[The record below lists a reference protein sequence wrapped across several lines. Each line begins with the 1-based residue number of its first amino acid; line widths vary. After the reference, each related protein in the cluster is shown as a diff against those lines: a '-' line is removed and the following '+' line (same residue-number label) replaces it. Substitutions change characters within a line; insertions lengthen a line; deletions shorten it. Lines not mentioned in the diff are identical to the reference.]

1 MEITTVGIVG
11 CGQMGA
17 GIAEVA
23 AKAGFEVMICEVD
36 DGILT
41 SGLAKIDKSLAKA
54 VEKGKLAEA
63 DMTDVLSRIS
73 GTVSTEDLA
82 DCDIVIEAVFED
94 LDVKRAVFA
103 ELDRVVKPEAILASN
118 TSSISIAAI
127 ATATQRGD
135 KVIGMHFF
143 NPVPVMALV
152 EYVPSILTSQ
162 ETIDAVSALGEKL
175 GKTGVLAKDTPGF
188 IVNRLLVAYLLDAIR
203 VYEQGLAS
211 REDIDNAMK
220 LGAAHPMGPLTLS
233 DFIGLDVI
241 KQVAQVFFEEY
252 GEPRYSSPPL
262 LTRMVSAGLLGRKS
276 GRGFYDYSKR
286 CADNDAVPAYQAT
299 NHSNFTNCV
308 ETICKIRG
316 PDGALSNCDTRAGQ
330 AGPLDS
336 MMQDSIEQAMWRAL
350 RDVIEPDLGESIV
363 DLGLVR
369 AVRAESPD
377 ITQIDITLTTPYSPH
392 GEALTAAVRRA
403 VSHAGLPGVEVQLV
417 FEPAWTPYQMAEPL
431 RALLGLPASEPQA
444 PAQVAEPTSW
454 RSRLRRR
461 FTRL

>member
-118 TSSISIAAI
+118 TSFISIAAI

-286 CADNDAVPAYQAT
+286 
-299 NHSNFTNCV
+299 
-308 ETICKIRG
+308 
-316 PDGALSNCDTRAGQ
+316 
-330 AGPLDS
+330 
-336 MMQDSIEQAMWRAL
+336 
-350 RDVIEPDLGESIV
+350 
-363 DLGLVR
+363 
-369 AVRAESPD
+369 
-377 ITQIDITLTTPYSPH
+377 
-392 GEALTAAVRRA
+392 
-403 VSHAGLPGVEVQLV
+403 
-417 FEPAWTPYQMAEPL
+417 
-431 RALLGLPASEPQA
+431 
-444 PAQVAEPTSW
+444 
-454 RSRLRRR
+454 
-461 FTRL
+461 